1 MPHCA
6 CVSEWRNPWVWGYV
20 SGFSMNIQ
28 EFARRAQVSTA
39 SVSRAFHE
47 PEKLRSDTREHIL
60 ALARELGYYPSPS
73 GRALKRGRHDVIGL
87 VWPLEVEGAE
97 AVFAQRILAALSK
110 NLVANDLD
118 LLVCPVDRREEATI
132 AHARRTLQR
141 SRCDAWILLYPRHH
155 DVLIPALIESRKP
168 VVCLMGKLPA
178 CPEWK
183 GVQLNQAGWIAD
195 ALRRFKDSGCKRVLF
210 FGGRAEEP
218 DHEDRRRAFG
228 VLAPA
233 SFGAETTVLPGSP
246 TQVEFAEVMRSRRID
261 AIIGNDDR
269 SALAAM
275 AFCRDL
281 KLPVP
286 AKVKVVG
293 MDDIAEAAFSHPP
306 LSTYRQPLDD
316 MAACAVDLA
325 LGRRKQARSF
335 EAAFVPRAT
344 LV

>member
-1 MPHCA
+1 
-6 CVSEWRNPWVWGYV
+6 
-20 SGFSMNIQ
+20 MNIQ

-47 PEKLRSDTREHIL
+47 PEKLRPDTREHIL

-118 LLVCPVDRREEATI
+118 LLVCPVDRREAATV
-132 AHARRTLQR
+132 AHASRTMQR
-141 SRCDAWILLYPRHH
+141 SRCDAWVLLYPRHH
-155 DVLIPALIESRKP
+155 DVLIPALIESHKP
-168 VVCLMGKLPA
+168 VVCLMGKLSGGPG
-178 CPEWK
+178 WK
-183 GVQLNQAGWIAD
+183 SVQLNQSGWIAD

-210 FGGRAEEP
+210 FGGRTEEP
-218 DHEDRRRAFG
+218 DHAERRRAFG
-228 VLAPA
+228 ELAASYFGGGAPVL
-233 SFGAETTVLPGSP
+233 SGSP
-246 TQVEFAEVMRSRRID
+246 TREEFHDVMRTHKID
-261 AIIGNDDR
+261 AIMGNDDR

-275 AFCRDL
+275 DFCRDL
-281 KLPVP
+281 KLSVP
-286 AKVKVVG
+286 GKVKVVG
-293 MDDIAEAAFSHPP
+293 IDDIAEAAFSHPP
-306 LSTYRQPLDD
+306 LSTYRQPLDE

-325 LGRRKQARSF
+325 LGQRKHARSF
-335 EAAFVPRAT
+335 EAAFVPRDT

>member
-1 MPHCA
+1 
-6 CVSEWRNPWVWGYV
+6 
-20 SGFSMNIQ
+20 MNIQ

-47 PEKLRSDTREHIL
+47 PEKLRPDTREHIL

-118 LLVCPVDRREEATI
+118 LLVCPVDRREAATV
-132 AHARRTLQR
+132 AHASRTMQR
-141 SRCDAWILLYPRHH
+141 SRCDAWVLLYPRRH
-155 DVLIPALIESRKP
+155 DVLIPSLVESRKP
-168 VVCLMGKLPA
+168 VVCLMGKLPE
-178 CPEWK
+178 CPTWK
-183 GVQLNQAGWIAD
+183 GVQLNQAGWIDD
-195 ALRRFKDSGCKRVLF
+195 ALRRFKDSGCQRVLF
-210 FGGRAEEP
+210 FGGRTDEP
-218 DHEDRRRAFG
+218 DHEARRRAFSE
-228 VLAPA
+228 LAP
-233 SFGAETTVLPGSP
+233 SCFGDSALVLSGSP
-246 TQVEFAEVMRSRRID
+246 TMEEFRGVMRAHKVD

-275 AFCRDL
+275 DFCRDL
-281 KLPVP
+281 KLSIPG
-286 AKVKVVG
+286 KVKVTG
-293 MDDIAEAAFSHPP
+293 IDDIAEAAFSHPP

-325 LGRRKQARSF
+325 LGRRKHARSF

-344 LV
+344 LA